1 MSEYEQHADRL
12 ERELGD
18 MERQS
23 DRLESEIQ
31 ETRADWERKQA
42 DSSVPGA
49 DAGREPEG
57 PETEEGERPGDSGDP
72 PPEQQYPSKR

>member
-23 DRLESEIQ
+23 DRLEHEIAD
-31 ETRADWERKQA
+31 TRADWERKQA
-42 DSSVPGA
+42 DASVPGA
-49 DAGREPEG
+49 VDNREPEG
-57 PETEEGERPGDSGDP
+57 PETEQGEQPGDGGDP